1 MKRNVL
7 LTGAVAAVICL
18 SVGCEWT
25 GTSSEESWNDA
36 YSWVNF
42 SGTYRL
48 YDMAVATPGTDPTET
63 TNDTEINV
71 ENENQ
76 GSTGY
81 DHKKDTFGG
90 VLNNTPIVAGSVKIT
105 IDGEPFIDNGSEVL
119 TGRNGG
125 TIKYGT
131 GAWTV
136 QTSAD
141 PALNQPIRASYTYLK
156 SGTVINPGKPGS
168 SGATLTQITINQQG
182 NLLTFTDNNGVVYN
196 GRVTGANVPSDSR
209 TSGNVRLNFEVTAG
223 NGAKIIGTLS
233 GDWSGG
239 DTGTLANRLIR
250 GTYSRGGTHQELQG
264 ASGSISITPR
274 PVTTD

>member
-1 MKRNVL
+1 MMKRNVL

-48 YDMAVATPGTDPTET
+48 YNTVPATPGTPGTPSETET
-63 TNDTEINV
+63 EV
-71 ENENQ
+71 PVSNESQ
-76 GSTGY
+76 GLTTVGGTGY
-81 DHKKDTFGG
+81 NGQVAKRP
-90 VLNNTPIVAGSVKIT
+90 VVAGSLTLNVGGYVFND
-105 IDGEPFIDNGSEVL
+105 DGSGTL
-119 TGRNGG
+119 TGGASG
-125 TIKYGT
+125 TINYGT
-131 GAWTV
+131 GAW
-136 QTSAD
+136 SAD
-141 PALNQPIRASYTYLK
+141 TGSGTGGGLPIRATYSYLQA
-156 SGTVINPGKPGS
+156 GTIITPGTPGTPGS
-168 SGATLTQITINQQG
+168 AITSLTVHQQG
-182 NLLTFTDNNGVVYN
+182 NLLTFTDNNGVVYS

-209 TSGNVRLNFEVTAG
+209 TAGNVRLNFEVSAG

-239 DTGTLANRLIR
+239 ASGTLANRLLR
-250 GTYSRGGTHQELQG
+250 GTYSRGGTHVELQG

-274 PVTTD
+274 PITSD